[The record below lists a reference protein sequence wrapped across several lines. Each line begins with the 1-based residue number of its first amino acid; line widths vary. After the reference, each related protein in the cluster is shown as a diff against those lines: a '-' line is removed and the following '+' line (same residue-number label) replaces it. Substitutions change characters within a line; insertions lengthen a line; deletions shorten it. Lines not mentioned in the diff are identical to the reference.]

1 MLYRPSSGGAFR
13 KIAVADV
20 RLLQV
25 LQSLNEIGSC
35 TIVDL
40 HRATGISRPAI
51 YRIVQALSR
60 SGYVQRIPG
69 DSRVRLTS
77 KVRTLSAG
85 YRDDHWIVEAA
96 GPVLAQLQKE
106 VRWPSSLA
114 IPDRDKMVVRETN
127 RHRSPFVFDS
137 GSVGLHLPMLRS
149 SLGLAYLAFCEPR
162 TRMITLA
169 LLQGSTER
177 SSTIVRHRKETER
190 QLRNTAQRGYSFRQG
205 GIEARTS
212 SVAVP
217 VLVEG
222 EALASICVTYATS
235 ALTLKLAT
243 AQFLPLLRA
252 AATDIAASAPGN
264 DAL

>member
-1 MLYRPSSGGAFR
+1 VTVRWRTSGESVV
-13 KIAVADV
+13 AVNV

-25 LQSLNEIGSC
+25 LESLNEIGSC
-35 TIVDL
+35 TIVDV

-51 YRIVQALSR
+51 YRIVSALVR
-60 SGYVQRIPG
+60 SGYLQRIPG
-69 DSRVRLTS
+69 DSRVRLTW

-85 YRDDHWIVEAA
+85 YRDDDWIVEAA
-96 GPVLAQLQKE
+96 NPVLAQLQKE

-149 SLGLAYLAFCEPR
+149 SLGLAYLAFCERR

-169 LLQGSTER
+169 LLRGSKDR
-177 SSTIVRHRKETER
+177 GGASARDRKESER
-190 QLRNTAQRGYSFRQG
+190 QLRNTAQRGYGFRQG

-217 VLVEG
+217 VLIDS

-235 ALTLKLAT
+235 ALTLKSAAT
-243 AQFLPLLRA
+243 QFLPLLRA
-252 AATDIAASAPGN
+252 AAKDIAASAPSNRG
-264 DAL
+264 